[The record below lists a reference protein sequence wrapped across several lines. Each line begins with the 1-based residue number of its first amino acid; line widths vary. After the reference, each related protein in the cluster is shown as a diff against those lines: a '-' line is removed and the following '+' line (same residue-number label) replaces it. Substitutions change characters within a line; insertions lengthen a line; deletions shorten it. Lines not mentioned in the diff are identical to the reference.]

1 MPGSL
6 RKRAATRLA
15 ETKPIK
21 VQVIA
26 AFGMLFLL
34 GLSGSIFYG
43 SLPGWSLMDGLY
55 MTFITLTTIGFS
67 EVHPLTSAA
76 RIFTIVISV
85 VGVLTIGFIVARTT
99 QLFVTGPTLKL
110 RHMKRVID
118 DLNGHYILCGFGRLG
133 QRIARDFHDDGKP
146 FLVIENSPQK
156 IEKLIEAGYL
166 YLEGN
171 AEEDKVLQD
180 AGIERARGI
189 VTTLTSDSD
198 NVFVTL
204 LAREFNSD
212 IFILARTNASANA
225 RRLYRAGANKVIS
238 PYEIGADRMARVVLR
253 PNVDR
258 FLEQALNVQGLD
270 LQIEEVE
277 VLPAS
282 ELDGQTLSGAKF
294 RQHYGAMVIGIV
306 ERSSKEVTFNPPAD
320 RHLKAGDILVV
331 LGDVKMVRAVK
342 NAAGHEEDGHN

>member
-1 MPGSL
+1 MAGSF
-6 RKRAATRLA
+6 RKRASRRLA
-15 ETKPIK
+15 ETEPVK

-26 AFGMLFLL
+26 AFGVLFVL
-34 GLSGSIFYG
+34 GVSGTIVYG
-43 SLPGWSLMDGLY
+43 LLPGWSLMDGLY
-55 MTFITLTTIGFS
+55 MTFITLTTIGFA
-67 EVHPLTSAA
+67 EVHPLTEAT

-110 RHMKRVID
+110 RHMKRAIQ
-118 DLNGHYILCGFGRLG
+118 DLTNHYIICGYGRLG
-133 QRIARDFHDDGKP
+133 QRIARDFKDDGRP
-146 FLVIENSPQK
+146 FLVIENAPLK
-156 IEKLIEAGYL
+156 IDKLTEAGHL

-171 AEEDKVLQD
+171 AEEDRVLQD

-204 LAREFNSD
+204 LAREMNPD

-258 FLEQALNVQGLD
+258 FLERALHVQGLD

-277 VLPAS
+277 ILEAS
-282 ELDGQTLSGAKF
+282 DLDGQTLSGAQF
-294 RQHYGAMVIGIV
+294 RQHYGAMVVGIV
-306 ERSSKEVTFNPPAD
+306 DRSTGDVTFNPAPD
-320 RHLKAGDILVV
+320 RLLAAGDV
-331 LGDVKMVRAVK
+331 LIVIGDLKMVRLVK
-342 NAAGHEEDGHN
+342 IASGHDAAGHN